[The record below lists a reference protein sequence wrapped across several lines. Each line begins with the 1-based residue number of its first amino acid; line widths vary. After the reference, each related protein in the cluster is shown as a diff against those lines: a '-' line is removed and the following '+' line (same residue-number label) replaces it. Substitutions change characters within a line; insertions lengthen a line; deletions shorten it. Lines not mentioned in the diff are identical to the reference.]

1 MNTEFI
7 VQQKSGVN
15 QISFLPPH
23 KTEEKHFGFLDATLV
38 VAFMAAFVGLV
49 FLLAH

>member
-7 VQQKSGVN
+7 VQQKNGVN

-23 KTEEKHFGFLDATLV
+23 KAEAKPFGFLDATLV